1 MPELPEVEVNRQGL
15 EKLVQGKVIEDLK
28 VYWPR
33 ILVGYEADTKA
44 FDGILQRTILAVKRR
59 AKYLLFELE
68 DAYIVSHLRM
78 EGKFF
83 VYNADELP
91 VIKDKHTRVIFTF
104 TDKSELHYHD
114 VRKFGRMEYVPKD
127 QLPAFFEGK
136 KIGPEPTADDFL
148 LDDFIS
154 NLNQSKQV
162 IKQALLSQKIVA
174 GLGNIYVDEVLFQ
187 SEIHPEQRAG
197 QLSFEEVQGL
207 YQAIIYT
214 IAEAVRLGG
223 STIRSYK
230 NTVGQAGRY
239 QEKLLVY
246 GKAGEPCPRC
256 SHPIEKIRVAQR
268 GTHYCPHC
276 QQL

>member
-15 EKLVQGKVIEDLK
+15 NQLIQGKVIESLN

-33 ILVGYEADTKA
+33 IIVGYESDPKV
-44 FDGILQRTILAVKRR
+44 FERIYQKTILAVGRR

-83 VYNADELP
+83 VYNPDDLP
-91 VIKDKHTRVIFTF
+91 VEKNKHTHVIMKF
-104 TDKSELHYHD
+104 TDQSELHYND
-114 VRKFGRMEYVPKD
+114 VRKFGRMEYVPKED
-127 QLPAFFEGK
+127 IDAYFEAK
-136 KIGPEPTADDFL
+136 KIGPEPTLEEFSLTDFEL
-148 LDDFIS
+148 ALK
-154 NLNQSKQV
+154 QSKQG

-187 SEIHPEQRAG
+187 AHIHPEKSAN
-197 QLSFEEVQGL
+197 QLSKASVESL
-207 YQAIIYT
+207 HQAIIVT
-214 IAEAVRLGG
+214 MAKAIELGG

-230 NTVGQAGRY
+230 NSVGQAGTY
-239 QEKLLVY
+239 QERLVVY
-246 GKAGEPCPRC
+246 GRAGQACPRC
-256 SHPIEKIRVAQR
+256 LHPIEKIRVAQR